1 MQVSVGFPFLRLP
14 VNATE
19 CILEC
24 MDNSSIL
31 IFSITSTRA
40 TQLVANHNR
49 QSEAIRINFG
59 NDIKLHVKTRGVF
72 NLLVVFQPTRTNPL
86 ALNTYVQV
94 DETVHSWVNTYFQLK
109 NYITHA
115 MIVFNQKSIEVEVL
129 RGYLFPKDLVEDQ
142 FRSLLELFGHAH
154 EIWIQN
160 SKLAIGTSLV
170 SNYDCVKLGS
180 MVFLFQNLQL
190 NDLLSLNSKRIEIT
204 QSFKTP
210 RYLNRFIKLWMNGI
224 NRRLKYLLVI
234 SNNQFA
240 LSENSVLKG
249 VQKVE
254 VGYEERNRIWM
265 ISNKFDSPEFQL
277 TGAYK
282 ISANDGRQA
291 TVVFKL
297 TYGLSIVELIVG
309 DFLTDNNFRLR

>member
-142 FRSLLELFGHAH
+142 FR
-154 EIWIQN
+154 
-160 SKLAIGTSLV
+160 
-170 SNYDCVKLGS
+170 
-180 MVFLFQNLQL
+180 
-190 NDLLSLNSKRIEIT
+190 
-204 QSFKTP
+204 
-210 RYLNRFIKLWMNGI
+210 
-224 NRRLKYLLVI
+224 RLKYLLVI